1 MALSKKGDTDKIQ
14 KQINSQE
21 IDAYLLLC
29 GELGE
34 FLKTKQGPVEHAL
47 ESVISANPI
56 LAKHNLYYGGSF
68 NGNNCTRLLENVN
81 LIFKCLIDLAGENDD
96 ASLLDSFCTHH
107 AIWVSFAELAP
118 LLCMMRKL
126 LHQECSD
133 LLSYIEIFAST
144 YKEKSL
150 ENFTIKMHLLFTHAQ
165 QQLQIYGT
173 LGFFSEDSMESIH
186 ALINRFSRV
195 YASLDGE

>member
-1 MALSKKGDTDKIQ
+1 MTLSKKGEADKIR

-68 NGNNCTRLLENVN
+68 NGNDCTRL
-81 LIFKCLIDLAGENDD
+81 FRKCEFDFQIIDG
-96 ASLLDSFCTHH
+96 
-107 AIWVSFAELAP
+107 
-118 LLCMMRKL
+118 
-126 LHQECSD
+126 
-133 LLSYIEIFAST
+133 LS
-144 YKEKSL
+144 
-150 ENFTIKMHLLFTHAQ
+150 
-165 QQLQIYGT
+165 
-173 LGFFSEDSMESIH
+173 
-186 ALINRFSRV
+186 R
-195 YASLDGE
+195 